1 MTSQPNPYPAD
12 PQRGHPGARVAPP
25 GPAGWAPPGGRG
37 SEEATAVIP
46 RRSAALPAGRQVPP
60 TPPPWAFGGWP
71 GPAYPPPTQR
81 RSDRRKWAWIGGVT
95 ATVVAVIACTG
106 LIAVASESDPTPA
119 RSAASPAPDSPSL
132 SVAPSQAP
140 PAPTVPLEALPRLL
154 LDAGTVNG
162 IEAATDIRV
171 MPDAHADS
179 PFSELSS
186 DRPDC
191 EGIQHPA
198 LTEALRG
205 SGYLGVQT
213 QFLRGDGHLVSQAV
227 IDYPSAESATRFA
240 AQQAE
245 NWGKCDGK
253 PLTLT
258 NPAEGSITFTVG
270 TVTNRGGMLSVVFTQ
285 EGARG
290 WGCQRALTARNNVVI
305 DTRSCGFNRT
315 DQATTAAARMADRV
329 TTQ

>member
-1 MTSQPNPYPAD
+1 MPAF
-12 PQRGHPGARVAPP
+12 
-25 GPAGWAPPGGRG
+25 PAGPP
-37 SEEATAVIP
+37 
-46 RRSAALPAGRQVPP
+46 VPP
-60 TPPPWAFGGWP
+60 APPPWAYGGWP
-71 GPAYPPPTQR
+71 GPAYPPPTER
-81 RSDRRKWAWIGGVT
+81 RDDRRKWAWIGGVT
-95 ATVVAVIACTG
+95 AAVVAVTVCTG
-106 LIAVASESDPTPA
+106 LIAVASEPDPAPG
-119 RSAASPAPDSPSL
+119 RSAAGPAPDSPSV
-132 SVAPSQAP
+132 SIAPSQAP
-140 PAPTVPLEALPRLL
+140 PAPIVPLEALPRLL
-154 LDAGTVNG
+154 LDAGIVNS
-162 IEAATDIRV
+162 IEGATDIRAI
-171 MPDAHADS
+171 PDPHADS

-227 IDYPSAESATRFA
+227 VDYPSAESATKFA

-245 NWGKCDGK
+245 SWGKCDGK

-258 NPAEGSITFTVG
+258 TPAEGSVTFTVG
-270 TVTNRGGMLSVVFTQ
+270 TVTNRDGMLSVVFTQ

-290 WGCQRALTARNNVVI
+290 WACQRALTARNNVVI

-315 DQATTAAARMADRV
+315 DQAVTEAARMADRV
-329 TTQ
+329 SAQ